1 MSKSNKQPEAPAKLE
16 GQASLAAASGSAAP
30 FIRHGFNMKLT
41 REQGKELQK
50 IWTEHGQDGAMIIM
64 QPILNWGPFDVTNK
78 VLNAAVL
85 DKRCAKAIHA
95 VIDMAKQQNSIY

>member
-1 MSKSNKQPEAPAKLE
+1 
-16 GQASLAAASGSAAP
+16 
-30 FIRHGFNMKLT
+30 MKLT

-95 VIDMAKQQNSIY
+95 VIDMAKQQNKLI